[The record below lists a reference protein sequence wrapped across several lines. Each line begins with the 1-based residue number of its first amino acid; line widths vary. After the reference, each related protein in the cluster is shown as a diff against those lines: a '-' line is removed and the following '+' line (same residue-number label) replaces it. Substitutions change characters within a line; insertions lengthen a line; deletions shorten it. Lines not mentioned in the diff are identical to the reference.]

1 MSHWIWAL
9 VVFGCLV
16 WYTLVSIYVAIKG
29 EFALVKLVG
38 NAIDIACKGLRC

>member
-29 EFALVKLVG
+29 AV
-38 NAIDIACKGLRC
+38 DIKSMLAHLRDGATEENER